1 MATPGVNGQPTA
13 SAGLPNPQPS
23 QLPRDGV
30 PLMHPARAPP
40 LLPWPDIGRIAKW
53 SVSSYK
59 FGFGAECLRDGDP
72 DTFWHSDGPQPH
84 FITIEFPRKVAIQ
97 KISIFLSWPQDD
109 SYTPSTLAIRA
120 GTGPS
125 DLQDVRVATLEK
137 PDGWIT
143 FDVSSEPDDDGQSF
157 KPVHAYVLQIIVVAN
172 HMSGKDTH
180 IPSPTT
186 NHGAETTPLI
196 QTRFPSYRATLRC
209 SRPYDDPNDHT
220 PLRCQMHL
228 PFL

>member
-1 MATPGVNGQPTA
+1 MATTTGGPPTTAAAAATQNSGQPM
-13 SAGLPNPQPS
+13 LPQI
-23 QLPRDGV
+23 PRDGL
-30 PLMHPARAPP
+30 PLMHPVRTPP
-40 LLPWPDIGRIAKW
+40 VLPWPDIGHLAKW

-84 FITIEFPRKVAIQ
+84 FITVEFPRKVAIQ
-97 KISIFLSWPQDD
+97 KISIFLSWPLDD

-125 DLQDVRVATLEK
+125 DLQDVRVASLDK

-143 FDVSSEPDDDGQSF
+143 FDVSSEPDEDGNSF
-157 KPVHAYVLQIIVVAN
+157 KPIHAYVLQVIVIQN

-180 IPSPTT
+180 IRGLRVLGPQEEDAPD
-186 NHGAETTPLI
+186 GDP
-196 QTRFPSYRATLRC
+196 FPWKSLEFKMYERLR
-209 SRPYDDPNDHT
+209 
-220 PLRCQMHL
+220 
-228 PFL
+228 